1 MQPTVWRRLHDGI
14 EYRSAYQARAQQ
26 IVAAPVPASIP
37 LSYAQMQQRA
47 KRDEATETKSHADII
62 RRWCS
67 TVPPPCCKGR
77 YAHMGFVADCEEV
90 TLSTMRVRR
99 NAVLWPWIIASG
111 LRPGDLAAVGSS
123 EVPAPF
129 RELCCE
135 IFTRLVTLRS
145 AEATPMLKES
155 TFYWFFESMCRA
167 LFPGSSHVAQAYL
180 EDEWS
185 LSEHTRK
192 SVQAAAH
199 ARREFPAA
207 SHVTDTI
214 AIAVP
219 RASSLPAIGKATP
232 SGPAA
237 TDETAMSLGVDY
249 ALFTALVR
257 VLLEPSLHTAGAHPS
272 VSPHELTSVFELL
285 VLPQCFSEDA
295 LQRLTVAPKGDDRAA
310 AAARSNVHPNTT
322 LVSPVPTR
330 STPSPVPRSLSSL
343 SGAPLPGSA
352 IGRGS
357 LVSLPPKGNLVSFP
371 ARRQVPV
378 FVSAAIVERARYGRL
393 PPVNSSEA

>member
-192 SVQAAAH
+192 ACKRQRMH
-199 ARREFPAA
+199 A
-207 SHVTDTI
+207 V
-214 AIAVP
+214 
-219 RASSLPAIGKATP
+219 SSRLP
-232 SGPAA
+232 
-237 TDETAMSLGVDY
+237 
-249 ALFTALVR
+249 
-257 VLLEPSLHTAGAHPS
+257 
-272 VSPHELTSVFELL
+272 LTSPILSPLRCPVHRRCRLL
-285 VLPQCFSEDA
+285 AKLPPPDQ
-295 LQRLTVAPKGDDRAA
+295 LQLTKLRRHSA
-310 AAARSNVHPNTT
+310 ST
-322 LVSPVPTR
+322 TR
-330 STPSPVPRSLSSL
+330 SSPRSSEYYLSHRCTRRV
-343 SGAPLPGSA
+343 P
-352 IGRGS
+352 I
-357 LVSLPPKGNLVSFP
+357 PPF
-371 ARRQVPV
+371 RRT
-378 FVSAAIVERARYGRL
+378 
-393 PPVNSSEA
+393 N